1 VKTERAWQQRNS
13 SQPKPPREIAKNF
26 TMMVPATGRD
36 FF

>member
-1 VKTERAWQQRNS
+1 MAAKKFEPSEAS
-13 SQPKPPREIAKNF
+13 REIAKNF